1 MTTSQFNTPSVAV
14 RVVSLLERFAEA
26 ESEPYR
32 KQIER
37 GRHPTQAGDDHPA
50 GNLSDA
56 SLANDAA
63 PLPLDR
69 ASEHLTQ
76 WSTVSAANASGHG
89 HPQPYSE
96 IEKVPGGRSLQ
107 EAAWG
112 SAAVMML
119 VQFLQSVTTAPA
131 NGGADPHVGMVGNS

>member
-32 KQIER
+32 KHIER

-76 WSTVSAANASGHG
+76 WSSA
-89 HPQPYSE
+89 
-96 IEKVPGGRSLQ
+96 
-107 EAAWG
+107 
-112 SAAVMML
+112 
-119 VQFLQSVTTAPA
+119 
-131 NGGADPHVGMVGNS
+131 